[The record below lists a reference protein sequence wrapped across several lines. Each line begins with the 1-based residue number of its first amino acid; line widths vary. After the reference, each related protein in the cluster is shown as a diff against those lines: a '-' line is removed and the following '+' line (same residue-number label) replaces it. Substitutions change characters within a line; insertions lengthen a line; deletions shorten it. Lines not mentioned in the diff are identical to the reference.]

1 MLSNGDGKM
10 RVIYLCQ
17 HFPPETGAPQ
27 IRVYEVSKEL
37 ISRGHQVEVIT
48 AFPHHPHGIIPEEY
62 KGRFYMFENWDG
74 IPVHRSWI
82 YPSPKGSFW
91 KRLASYFS
99 FTFSAFFSILKS
111 KPADVIICNSPPLF
125 LGITGYL
132 GAKMKRAKF
141 VFNVADI
148 WPESAVE
155 LGILKNKSF
164 IRLAERLE
172 MFLYKKS
179 WKIATATEGIKDY
192 MVRKGK
198 NAEDVFLLPNG
209 VNTDTFAPQPKNTEL
224 LREVGIEGK
233 KVFMYAGNLGY
244 AQGLDSVLRAAAL
257 LKDKQPDAHFLFVG
271 DGQEREKL
279 LSLKEELQLDN
290 VTFYGSV
297 PVSAMPDMFAAAD
310 YSIVSLRNIELFK
323 GARPSKIFPAIS
335 SGVPV
340 LYCGDG
346 ESAAIL
352 EEYHCGKIAPPE
364 NPEGIAAA
372 ISELM
377 SISDADYQT
386 MRENG
391 RKLAIDQYS
400 WKSIVDDILFHL
412 GEQNNEKRAN
422 S

>member
-1 MLSNGDGKM
+1 M

-62 KGRFYMFENWDG
+62 RGKFYMFENWDG

-99 FTFSAFFSILKS
+99 FTFSAFYSIIKS
-111 KPADVIICNSPPLF
+111 KPTDVIICNSPPLF

-164 IRLAERLE
+164 IRLAEWLE
-172 MFLYKKS
+172 KFLYKKS
-179 WKIATATEGIKDY
+179 WKIATATEGILEY

-198 NAEDVFLLPNG
+198 DREDVFLLPNG
-209 VNTDTFAPQPKNTEL
+209 VNTDTFSPLPKDEDL
-224 LREVGIEGK
+224 LTKIGLEGK
-233 KVFMYAGNLGY
+233 RVFMYAGALGY
-244 AQGLDSVLRAAAL
+244 AQGLDSVLEAAQL
-257 LKDKQPDAHFLFVG
+257 LKDKLPEAHFLFVG

-279 LSLKEELQLDN
+279 VKMKEDLALDN
-290 VTFYGSV
+290 VTFYGAV
-297 PVSAMPDMFAAAD
+297 PVSEMPKFFSIAD
-310 YSIVSLRNIELFK
+310 FSVVSLRNIELFK

-364 NPEGIAAA
+364 NPDGIANAVSELVK
-372 ISELM
+372 ISEEEYRSM
-377 SISDADYQT
+377 S
-386 MRENG
+386 ENG
-391 RKLAIDQYS
+391 RKLAIEQYS
-400 WKSIVDDILFHL
+400 WISIVDEILDNI
-412 GEQNNEKRAN
+412 EINKNQKAN

>member
-1 MLSNGDGKM
+1 M

-37 ISRGHQVEVIT
+37 IKRGHQVEVLT
-48 AFPHHPHGIIPEEY
+48 AFPHHPKGVIPEEY
-62 KGRFYMFENWDG
+62 RGMFYLFEDWDG
-74 IPVHRSWI
+74 IPVHRTWI

-99 FTFSAFFSILKS
+99 FTFSAFYSIFKS
-111 KPADVIICNSPPLF
+111 KPTDVIICNSPPLF

-132 GAKMKRAKF
+132 GAKLKRAKF

-155 LGILKNKSF
+155 LGILKNKLF
-164 IRLAERLE
+164 IKMAEWLE
-172 MFLYKKS
+172 NFLYKKS
-179 WKIATATEGIKDY
+179 WKIATATEGIRDY
-192 MVRKGK
+192 MIRKGK
-198 NAEDVFLLPNG
+198 NEKDVFLLPNG
-209 VNTDTFAPQPKNTEL
+209 VNTDTFHPMPKDEAL
-224 LREVGIEGK
+224 LKEIGIENK
-233 KVFMYAGNLGY
+233 KVFMYAGTLGY
-244 AQGLDSVLRAAAL
+244 AQGLDSVLEAAAL
-257 LKDKQPDAHFLFVG
+257 LKEREPDAHFLFVG

-279 LSLKEELQLDN
+279 LKLKEDLKLDN

-297 PVSAMPDMFAAAD
+297 PVSEMPRMFSIAD

-335 SGVPV
+335 TGTPV

-352 EEYHCGKIAPPE
+352 EEYQCGKIAPPE
-364 NPEGIAAA
+364 NPEGIASAV
-372 ISELM
+372 SELM
-377 SISDADYQT
+377 KTSKNEYEQ
-386 MRENG
+386 MCQNG
-391 RKLAIDQYS
+391 RKLAVEQFS
-400 WKSIVDDILFHL
+400 WKSIVDDLLANIQ
-412 GEQNNEKRAN
+412 EAEK
-422 S
+422 

>member
-1 MLSNGDGKM
+1 M

-37 ISRGHQVEVIT
+37 LSRGHQVEVLT

-62 KGRFYMFENWDG
+62 KGKFYMYEDWDG

-99 FTFSAFFSILKS
+99 FTFSAFYSLMKA
-111 KPADVIICNSPPLF
+111 KPTDVIICNSPPLF

-164 IRLAERLE
+164 IRLAEWLE
-172 MFLYKKS
+172 KFLYKKS

-192 MVRKGK
+192 MIRKGK
-198 NAEDVFLLPNG
+198 NESDVFLLPNG
-209 VNTDTFAPQPKNTEL
+209 VNTDTFQPLAKDENL
-224 LREVGIEGK
+224 LSEIGIQGK
-233 KVFMYAGNLGY
+233 KVFMYAGALGY
-244 AQGLDSVLRAAAL
+244 AQGLDSVLEAALL

-279 LSLKEELQLDN
+279 VKMKEELGLDN

-297 PVSAMPDMFAAAD
+297 PVSEMPRMFSIAD
-310 YSIVSLRNIELFK
+310 FSVVSLRNIELFK

-352 EEYHCGKIAPPE
+352 EEYNCGKIAPPE
-364 NPEGIAAA
+364 NPEGIAHA
-372 ISELM
+372 ISDLMKITDSDYQLM
-377 SISDADYQT
+377 S
-386 MRENG
+386 ENG
-391 RKLAIDQYS
+391 RKLAIEQYS
-400 WKSIVDDILFHL
+400 WKSIVDEILDNI
-412 GEQNNEKRAN
+412 EVKEKKKGTV
-422 S
+422 

>member
-1 MLSNGDGKM
+1 M

-37 ISRGHQVEVIT
+37 ISRGHQVEVLT

-62 KGRFYMFENWDG
+62 KGKFYMYEDWDG

-99 FTFSAFFSILKS
+99 FTFSAFYSLMKA
-111 KPADVIICNSPPLF
+111 KPTDVIICNSPPLF

-164 IRLAERLE
+164 IRLAEWLE
-172 MFLYKKS
+172 KFLYKKS

-192 MVRKGK
+192 MIRKGK
-198 NAEDVFLLPNG
+198 DDSDVFLLPNG
-209 VNTDTFAPQPKNTEL
+209 VNTETFKPIPKDESL
-224 LREVGIEGK
+224 LSEIGIQGK
-233 KVFMYAGNLGY
+233 KVFMYAGALGY
-244 AQGLDSVLRAAAL
+244 AQGLDSVLEAAL
-257 LKDKQPDAHFLFVG
+257 LLLDKQPDVHFLFVG

-279 LSLKEELQLDN
+279 VKMKEDLGLEN

-297 PVSAMPDMFAAAD
+297 PVSEMPRMFSIAD
-310 YSIVSLRNIELFK
+310 FSVVSLRNIELFK

-352 EEYHCGKIAPPE
+352 EEYNCGKIAPPE
-364 NPEGIAAA
+364 NPEGIANA

-377 SISDADYQT
+377 TISDDEYQA
-386 MRENG
+386 MSENG
-391 RKLAIDQYS
+391 RKLAIEQYS
-400 WKSIVDDILFHL
+400 WKSIVDEILDNI
-412 GEQNNEKRAN
+412 EIKEKKKAN

>member
-1 MLSNGDGKM
+1 M

-62 KGRFYMFENWDG
+62 RGRFYMFENWDG

-99 FTFSAFFSILKS
+99 FTFSAFYSIAKS
-111 KPADVIICNSPPLF
+111 KPTDVIICNSPPLF

-164 IRLAERLE
+164 IRLAEWLE
-172 MFLYKKS
+172 KFLYKKS
-179 WKIATATEGIKDY
+179 WKIATATEGILEY

-198 NAEDVFLLPNG
+198 DRDDVFLLPNG
-209 VNTDTFAPQPKNTEL
+209 VNTDTFAPLPKDEDL
-224 LREVGIEGK
+224 VAKIGLEGK
-233 KVFMYAGNLGY
+233 KVFMYAGALGY
-244 AQGLDSVLRAAAL
+244 AQGLDSVLEAAQF
-257 LKDKQPDAHFLFVG
+257 LKDKVPDVHFLFVG

-279 LSLKEELQLDN
+279 VKMKEDLSLDN

-297 PVSAMPDMFAAAD
+297 PVSEMPKMFSIAD
-310 YSIVSLRNIELFK
+310 FSVVSLRNIELFK

-364 NPEGIAAA
+364 NPDGIANA
-372 ISELM
+372 ISELVKISNDEYRVM
-377 SISDADYQT
+377 S
-386 MRENG
+386 ENG
-391 RKLAIDQYS
+391 RKLAIEQYS
-400 WKSIVDDILFHL
+400 WKSIVDEIL
-412 GEQNNEKRAN
+412 ENIDEKQKERAN

>member
-1 MLSNGDGKM
+1 M

-74 IPVHRSWI
+74 ISVHRSWI

-99 FTFSAFFSILKS
+99 FTFSAFYSILKS
-111 KPADVIICNSPPLF
+111 KPTDVIICNSPPLF

-164 IRLAERLE
+164 IRMAERLE

-179 WKIATATEGIKDY
+179 WKIATATEGIKEY

-198 NAEDVFLLPNG
+198 KEEDVFLLPNG
-209 VNTDTFAPQPKNTEL
+209 VNTDTFAPQSKNTEL

-233 KVFMYAGNLGY
+233 KIFMYAGNLGY

-279 LSLKEELQLDN
+279 LNLKEELQLDN

-297 PVSAMPDMFAAAD
+297 PVSTMPDMFAAAD

-352 EEYHCGKIAPPE
+352 EEYNCGKIAPPE

-372 ISELM
+372 VSDLM
-377 SISDADYQT
+377 SVSDEEYQT
-386 MRENG
+386 MRESG

-412 GEQNNEKRAN
+412 GEQNKEKRAN

>member
-37 ISRGHQVEVIT
+37 ISRGHQVEVLT

-62 KGRFYMFENWDG
+62 KGKFYMYEDWDG

-99 FTFSAFFSILKS
+99 FTFSAFYSLMKA
-111 KPADVIICNSPPLF
+111 KPTDVIICNSPPLF

-164 IRLAERLE
+164 IRLAEWLE
-172 MFLYKKS
+172 RFLYKKS
-179 WKIATATEGIKDY
+179 WKIATATEGIKEY
-192 MVRKGK
+192 MIRKGK
-198 NAEDVFLLPNG
+198 DAADVFLLPNG
-209 VNTDTFAPQPKNTEL
+209 VNTETFKPITKDESL
-224 LREVGIEGK
+224 LSEIGIQGK
-233 KVFMYAGNLGY
+233 KVFMYAGALGY
-244 AQGLDSVLRAAAL
+244 AQGLDSVLEAALL

-279 LSLKEELQLDN
+279 VQMKEDLGLDN

-297 PVSAMPDMFAAAD
+297 PVSEMPRMFSIAD
-310 YSIVSLRNIELFK
+310 FSVVSLRNIELFK

-352 EEYHCGKIAPPE
+352 EEYNCGKIAPPE
-364 NPEGIAAA
+364 NPEGIANT

-377 SISDADYQT
+377 NIADDEYQA
-386 MRENG
+386 MSENG
-391 RKLAIDQYS
+391 RKLAIEQYS
-400 WKSIVDDILFHL
+400 WKSIVDEILDNI
-412 GEQNNEKRAN
+412 EMKENKKAN

>member
-1 MLSNGDGKM
+1 M

-37 ISRGHQVEVIT
+37 ISRGHQVEVLT

-62 KGRFYMFENWDG
+62 KGKFYMYEDWDG

-99 FTFSAFFSILKS
+99 FTFSAFYSLMKA
-111 KPADVIICNSPPLF
+111 KPTDVIICNSPPLF

-164 IRLAERLE
+164 IRLAEWLE
-172 MFLYKKS
+172 RFLYKKS

-192 MVRKGK
+192 MIRKGK
-198 NAEDVFLLPNG
+198 DASDVFLLPNG
-209 VNTDTFAPQPKNTEL
+209 VNTETFKPIAKDENL
-224 LREVGIEGK
+224 LREIGIQGK
-233 KVFMYAGNLGY
+233 KVFMYAGALGY
-244 AQGLDSVLRAAAL
+244 AQGLDSVLEAALL

-279 LSLKEELQLDN
+279 VKMKEDLGLEN

-297 PVSAMPDMFAAAD
+297 PVSEMPRMFSIAD
-310 YSIVSLRNIELFK
+310 FSVVSLRNIELFK

-352 EEYHCGKIAPPE
+352 EEYNCGKIAPPE
-364 NPEGIAAA
+364 NPEGIAHA

-377 SISDADYQT
+377 TISSDEYQV
-386 MRENG
+386 MSENG
-391 RKLAIDQYS
+391 RKLAIEQYS
-400 WKSIVDDILFHL
+400 WKSIVDEILDNI
-412 GEQNNEKRAN
+412 EIKEKKKAN

>member
-37 ISRGHQVEVIT
+37 ISRGHQVEVLT

-62 KGRFYMFENWDG
+62 KGKFYMYEDWDG

-99 FTFSAFFSILKS
+99 FTFSAFYSLMKA
-111 KPADVIICNSPPLF
+111 KPTDVIICNSPPLF

-164 IRLAERLE
+164 IRLAEWLE
-172 MFLYKKS
+172 RFLYKKS

-192 MVRKGK
+192 MIRKGK
-198 NAEDVFLLPNG
+198 DASDVFLLPNG
-209 VNTDTFAPQPKNTEL
+209 VNTETFKPIAKDENL
-224 LREVGIEGK
+224 LREIGIQGK
-233 KVFMYAGNLGY
+233 KVFMYAGALGY
-244 AQGLDSVLRAAAL
+244 AQGLDSVLEAALL

-279 LSLKEELQLDN
+279 VKMKEDLGLEN

-297 PVSAMPDMFAAAD
+297 PVSEMPRMFSIAD
-310 YSIVSLRNIELFK
+310 FSVVSLRNIELFK

-352 EEYHCGKIAPPE
+352 EEYNCGKIAPPE
-364 NPEGIAAA
+364 NPEGIAHA

-377 SISDADYQT
+377 TISSDEYQA
-386 MRENG
+386 MSEYG
-391 RKLAIDQYS
+391 RKLAIEQYS
-400 WKSIVDDILFHL
+400 WKSIVDEILDNI
-412 GEQNNEKRAN
+412 EIKEKRKAN